1 MDTSIFT
8 HEQEQ
13 PTNAAVIK
21 ALGNAHD
28 YWNEITAYV
37 KSMLPG
43 VQEEWKNAGKKYGWS
58 FRLKDKKRV
67 IIYLLPRQKALKVSL
82 VFGQKAVETVMESN
96 VSDQVKHELSA
107 AKVYAEGR
115 GIKLDV
121 DRASMSDIRTLVDI
135 KLSH

>member
-8 HEQEQ
+8 YEHEQ
-13 PTNAAVIK
+13 PTNAAVAE
-21 ALGNAHD
+21 ALGDAYG
-28 YWNEITAYV
+28 YWTEIITYLEG
-37 KSMLPG
+37 KFPG

-58 FRLKDKKRV
+58 YRLKDKKRV
-67 IIYLLPRQKALKVSL
+67 IIYLLPRHRALKVSL
-82 VFGQKAVETVMESN
+82 VFGQKAVDAVMAGTVSG
-96 VSDQVKHELSA
+96 QVKKEISA

-121 DRASMSDIRTLVDI
+121 TRSSMDDIRTLIDI